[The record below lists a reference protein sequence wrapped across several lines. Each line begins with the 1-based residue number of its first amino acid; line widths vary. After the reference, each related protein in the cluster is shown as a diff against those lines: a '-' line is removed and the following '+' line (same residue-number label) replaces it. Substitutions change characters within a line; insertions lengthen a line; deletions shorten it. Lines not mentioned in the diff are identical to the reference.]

1 MKDMK
6 LRKARLTKKLQE
18 MQVEFTLKFK
28 LTDYSSQRDRVIQTA
43 IKDKQYLSRRISMQI
58 PEKDS
63 KITDAI
69 KERIERK
76 KAQRELEL

>member
-1 MKDMK
+1 
-6 LRKARLTKKLQE
+6 
-18 MQVEFTLKFK
+18 
-28 LTDYSSQRDRVIQTA
+28 
-43 IKDKQYLSRRISMQI
+43 MQI